1 MGLLWACLNCGRCS
15 LFLCTSFILSDQF
28 RDRYACVV
36 RGMKGN
42 FVYLVCFFL
51 GGGSERIS
59 NCLACS
65 FPSFSPSEAGHVLP
79 GPKPIPLLSSQA
91 PDDPQWINYLCFC
104 C

>member
-1 MGLLWACLNCGRCS
+1 MRGAWYERKFCLFGV
-15 LFLCTSFILSDQF
+15 L
-28 RDRYACVV
+28 
-36 RGMKGN
+36 
-42 FVYLVCFFL
+42 FL